1 MKSFLSGLDLLGVE
15 LEFLSFEDVSVGA
28 TGLSGSGVDDGVES
42 LLGELVGDFGVD
54 DSILLSV
61 VYSGNGSL
69 GFSLLDLYILVSL
82 PGGEVDSVLVGI
94 PLSEGSGV
102 DLDDAVLDEGLGSD
116 ELVVGGIVDD
126 VDYSGFTGD
135 SF

>member
-69 GFSLLDLYILVSL
+69 GFSLLDLYILGSL